1 MNRKPF
7 LLLALVA
14 MLSAS
19 PAFADQPP
27 AQAMAD
33 RMLAAL
39 GGRDHWAALTSLVND
54 SQQNRAGEPPVV
66 QAVITMDLQRPRF
79 RIDTTG
85 PNLRLIRVVD
95 GERHWRLNREGNIE
109 PVPAEILAED
119 RQWHA
124 GHVYRTIHRVAR
136 RDPALS
142 LVVGADGRLE
152 VHEAGKRLAW
162 YKLDVRGEPYAY
174 GAHADDN
181 GSIFGPWDFHE
192 SGIRHPLWVSSP
204 DGTWRARIQSLKVN
218 VPLDDALFAEP
229 SSGDAGKAAQAG
241 D

>member
-1 MNRKPF
+1 MNRMPF

-14 MLSAS
+14 LM
-19 PAFADQPP
+19 PADPACSTELP

-33 RMLAAL
+33 RMLSAL
-39 GGRDHWAALTSLVND
+39 GGRDPWAALTSLVND

-66 QAVITMDLQRPRF
+66 QAVITMDLQRTRF
-79 RIDTTG
+79 RIETTG

-95 GERHWRLNREGNIE
+95 GERHWRLNREGIIE
-109 PVPAEILAED
+109 PVPADVLADD

-124 GHVYRTIHRVAR
+124 GHVYRTIHRVAG

-152 VHEAGKRLAW
+152 VHEAGKRIAW

-174 GAHADDN
+174 GAHADDT

-229 SSGDAGKAAQAG
+229 STGDARRAVNAG